1 MRRLD
6 PGVRI
11 FLSGANHTRDNMKM
25 TLLGTGGPR
34 PDPNR
39 QGPATVIRV
48 GDEHLLFDAGRGAAT
63 QLVRAGVPITDV
75 DYIFVTHHH
84 FDHIGGLADVLFAA
98 WNKGRSEAIRVFGP
112 KGTSEIVG
120 HLVEEVYS
128 ADVRYRLAET
138 VLTDEN
144 LRHIRE
150 MIIVEDVEP
159 GLSHDSGSW
168 RVYTEHVEHGHALGM
183 SQEEW
188 PSLGYRVEAEGKTIT
203 ISGDAVD
210 CPGLQKLARGADLL
224 LQCCYLASEE
234 IVDGDLRLI
243 ADHVLASSSMV
254 GKIAS
259 KAGVGKLVLNHIK
272 EKPMGMLRSMVEDI
286 RRDYEGPVVIG
297 EDLMEFEV

>member
-1 MRRLD
+1 
-6 PGVRI
+6 
-11 FLSGANHTRDNMKM
+11 MKA
-25 TLLGTGGPR
+25 TILGTGGPR

-39 QGPATVIRV
+39 QGPATVIRI
-48 GDEHLLFDAGRGAAT
+48 GDENLLFDAGRGAAT
-63 QLVRAGVPITDV
+63 QLVRAGVPIIDV
-75 DYIFVTHHH
+75 DYVFVTHHH

-98 WNKGRSEAIRVFGP
+98 WNKGRGNIIRVFGP
-112 KGTSEIVG
+112 KGTAEIIG
-120 HLVEEVYS
+120 HMIDEVYS

-138 VLTDEN
+138 VLTDES

-150 MIIVEDVEP
+150 MIVAEDVEP
-159 GLSHDSGSW
+159 GLVHDSGSW

-183 SQEEW
+183 SQGEW

-210 CPGLQKLARGADLL
+210 CPGLQKLAREADLL

-254 GKIAS
+254 GKIAT

-272 EKPMGMLRSMVEDI
+272 EKPLEMLRSMAEDI
-286 RRDYEGPVVIG
+286 RRDYDGTVVIG
-297 EDLMEFEV
+297 DDLMEFEV

>member
-1 MRRLD
+1 
-6 PGVRI
+6 
-11 FLSGANHTRDNMKM
+11 MKM

-34 PDPNR
+34 PDPRR
-39 QGPATVIRV
+39 QGPATVIRI
-48 GDEHLLFDAGRGAAT
+48 GDENLLFDAGRGAAT
-63 QLVRAGVPITDV
+63 QLVRASVPITDV
-75 DYIFVTHHH
+75 DFVFVTHHH

-98 WNKGRSEAIRVFGP
+98 WNKGRVDVIRVFGP
-112 KGTSEIVG
+112 KGTAEIVRK
-120 HLVEEVYS
+120 LVEVIYS
-128 ADVRYRLAET
+128 ADVWYRLAET

-150 MIIVEDVEP
+150 MIVAEDVEP
-159 GLSHDSGSW
+159 GLVYDSGSW

-188 PSLGYRVEAEGKTIT
+188 PCLGYRVEAEGKAIT

-210 CPGLQKLARGADLL
+210 CPGLQKLARGATLL
-224 LQCCYLASEE
+224 LQGCYLASEE

-259 KAGVGKLVLNHIK
+259 KAGVGRLVLNHIK
-272 EKPMGMLRSMVEDI
+272 EKPLEMLRSMAEEIREDY
-286 RRDYEGPVVIG
+286 DGPVVIG

>member
-1 MRRLD
+1 
-6 PGVRI
+6 
-11 FLSGANHTRDNMKM
+11 MKA
-25 TLLGTGGPR
+25 TILGTGGPR

-39 QGPATVIRV
+39 QGPATVIRI
-48 GDEHLLFDAGRGAAT
+48 GDENLLFDAGRGAAT

-75 DYIFVTHHH
+75 DYVFVTHHH

-98 WNKGRSEAIRVFGP
+98 WNKGRGNIIRVFGP
-112 KGTSEIVG
+112 KGTAEIIG
-120 HLVEEVYS
+120 HMIDEVYS

-138 VLTDEN
+138 VLTDES

-150 MIIVEDVEP
+150 MIVAEDVEP
-159 GLSHDSGSW
+159 GLVHDSGSW

-183 SQEEW
+183 SQGEW

-210 CPGLQKLARGADLL
+210 CPGLQKLAREADLL

-254 GKIAS
+254 GKIAT

-272 EKPMGMLRSMVEDI
+272 EKPLEMLRSMAEDI
-286 RRDYEGPVVIG
+286 RRDYDGTVVIG
-297 EDLMEFEV
+297 DDLMEFEV

>member
-1 MRRLD
+1 MR
-6 PGVRI
+6 I
-11 FLSGANHTRDNMKM
+11 

-34 PDPNR
+34 PDPRR
-39 QGPATVIRV
+39 QGPATVIRI
-48 GDEHLLFDAGRGAAT
+48 GDETLLFDAGRGAAT

-75 DYIFVTHHH
+75 DYVFVTHHH

-98 WNKGRSEAIRVFGP
+98 WNKGRVDIIKVFGP
-112 KGTSEIVG
+112 KGTAEIIG
-120 HLVEEVYS
+120 HMIDEVYS

-144 LRHIRE
+144 LRHITE
-150 MIIVEDVEP
+150 MIIAKDVEP
-159 GLSHDSGSW
+159 GLVHDSGSW
-168 RVYTEHVEHGHALGM
+168 RVFTEHVEHGHALGM

-188 PSLGYRVEAEGKTIT
+188 PSLGYRVEAEEKIVT

-254 GKIAS
+254 GKIAAQ
-259 KAGVGKLVLNHIK
+259 AGVGKLVLNHIK
-272 EKPMGMLRSMVEDI
+272 EKPFGDAAEYG
-286 RRDYEGPVVIG
+286 RRDQEGLRWPRG
-297 EDLMEFEV
+297 QR

>member
-1 MRRLD
+1 MR
-6 PGVRI
+6 
-11 FLSGANHTRDNMKM
+11 M

-34 PDPNR
+34 PDPGR
-39 QGPATVIRV
+39 QGPATVIRI
-48 GDEHLLFDAGRGAAT
+48 GDENLLFDAGRGVAT

-75 DYIFVTHHH
+75 GYVFVTHHH

-98 WNKGRSEAIRVFGP
+98 WNKGRGDIIRVFGP
-112 KGTSEIVG
+112 KGTAEIIG
-120 HLVEEVYS
+120 HMIDEVYS

-138 VLTDEN
+138 ALTDES
-144 LRHIRE
+144 LHHIRE
-150 MIIVEDVEP
+150 MIVEEDVES
-159 GLSHDSGSW
+159 GIVHDSGSW
-168 RVYTEHVEHGHALGM
+168 QVYTEHVEHGHALGM

-188 PSLGYRVEAEGKTIT
+188 PSLGYRIEAKDKIIA

-254 GKIAS
+254 GKIAT
-259 KAGVGKLVLNHIK
+259 KVGVGKLVLNHIK
-272 EKPMGMLRSMVEDI
+272 EKPLKMLRSMAEEI
-286 RRDYEGPVVIG
+286 RRDYDGPMIIG
-297 EDLMEFEV
+297 EDLIEFDV